1 MTTKERIIRAI
12 RQPSYIGS
20 MLLTLFSRWI
30 KDDEWYIKTRYRLY
44 VGKKLRLDAPETFN
58 EKLQWLKL
66 YDRKPIYTTMVD
78 KCEAKKYVADI
89 IGEEHIIPTI
99 AVYDRVEDIDFDA
112 LPDQFVMKCTHDCGG
127 LVICKDKGKLDKKT
141 AVGKLR
147 KCLNSKYYLRT
158 REWPYMNV
166 KPRIIAEQ
174 YMEDE
179 SGYELKDYKFF
190 CFNGVVKCLKVDY
203 NRYID
208 HHANYYDR
216 DMNLLPFGE
225 VVCTPDFN
233 HVIEKPKNLEKMI
246 ELAEKLSKGMP
257 FLRVDFYNI
266 SGKIY
271 FGELTFFPASGM
283 GKFTSEEW
291 DYTLGSW
298 IKLPKGEYKIN

>member
-1 MTTKERIIRAI
+1 MTPKERIIRAI

-30 KDDEWYIKTRYRLY
+30 KDDEWYIKMRYRLY

-66 YDRKPIYTTMVD
+66 YDRKNIYTTMVD
-78 KCEAKKYVADI
+78 KCEVKKYVADI

-99 AVYDRVEDIDFDA
+99 AVYDKVEDIDFDA
-112 LPDQFVMKCTHDCGG
+112 LPEQFVMKCTHDCGG
-127 LVICKDKGKLDKKT
+127 LVICKDKSKLDKKT

-216 DMNLLPFGE
+216 NMNLLPFGE
-225 VVCTPDFN
+225 VVCTPNFN
-233 HVIEKPKNLEKMI
+233 HIIEKPKNFEKMI
-246 ELAEKLSKGMP
+246 EFAEKLSNGMS

-266 SGKIY
+266 KGKIY

-298 IKLPKGEYKIN
+298 IKLPKEKRI